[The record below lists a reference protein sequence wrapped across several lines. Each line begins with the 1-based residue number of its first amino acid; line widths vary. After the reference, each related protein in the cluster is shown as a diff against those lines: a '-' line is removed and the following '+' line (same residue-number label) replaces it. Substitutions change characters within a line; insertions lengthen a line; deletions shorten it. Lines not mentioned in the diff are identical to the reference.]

1 MDWKQLLARLAAG
14 GLTQVVIAERCGVA
28 QSTISALSR
37 GETKSPSFELG
48 AALQKLV
55 DGLPPPESESGH
67 PESGESAE
75 SGARV
80 SAAAPE
86 SAAAHTGA

>member
-37 GETKSPSFELG
+37 GETKAPGYELG
-48 AALQKLV
+48 KALEAMAAS
-55 DGLPPPESESGH
+55 LPPPESDQA
-67 PESGESAE
+67 PGECAE

-80 SAAAPE
+80 QAASPSPAV
-86 SAAAHTGA
+86 AAGQGA